1 MPTLPSALVAIAV
14 LTVAAAL
21 LLGFLNL
28 ARPGASGRS
37 QTLMRWRVGLQLF
50 AVAVIV
56 VVLLVRMR

>member
-1 MPTLPSALVAIAV
+1 MPTLPSALVATAV
-14 LTVAAAL
+14 FAVAATL

-28 ARPGASGRS
+28 SRPGAGQRS

-56 VVLLVRMR
+56 VVLLTRMR